1 MDAGG
6 DPVSYDQLI
15 ERVWGDSDVT
25 LHTIIQTAN
34 DLKRALEE
42 FSDCVQ
48 NIPGV
53 GYSFRKPLSRNTNTP
68 NPEGLDLETLTRHAV
83 GLDESRL
90 RTEASLRRA
99 LEHFRYV
106 TEQCPQF
113 VEALLAKADCLIVLG
128 HTGYQTFSPVQI
140 LEEAYGAA
148 RAALKLALNDK
159 ALAAALATLGKIEL
173 IFEWDLAGAEAKY
186 RRALSLDSECVAA
199 FHGLAHVFL
208 FSGRWPESLQAIDE
222 ARRLSPNS
230 PMIHGTAGWLR
241 YFMGHFDDA
250 IRHGEK
256 TVGFHNRFPPGQVML
271 GVSYQAVGEHLKA
284 VRSFEAAYA
293 LEPSPVALSCLGHVL
308 AVTGRISKAKSCL
321 NRLDGMRR
329 SRFVSSWCNA
339 LIHTGLG
346 DAEKAISSLREA
358 ADERC
363 DWLLHL
369 GMEPRWD
376 SLKGLSAFSAL
387 VERVRRTKRVEQR

>member
-1 MDAGG
+1 MFSRDQHRFDRLSLDIKEQRILRDGEPIPGWGKRRFRLLKALMDAGG
-6 DPVSYDQLI
+6 DTVSYDQLI

-106 TEQCPQF
+106 TEQCPQ
-113 VEALLAKADCLIVLG
+113 VVDALLAKADCLIVLG
-128 HTGYQTFSPVQI
+128 HTGYQAFSPVQI

-256 TVGFHNRFPPGQVML
+256 TVGFHNRFPPG
-271 GVSYQAVGEHLKA
+271 
-284 VRSFEAAYA
+284 
-293 LEPSPVALSCLGHVL
+293 
-308 AVTGRISKAKSCL
+308 
-321 NRLDGMRR
+321 
-329 SRFVSSWCNA
+329 
-339 LIHTGLG
+339 
-346 DAEKAISSLREA
+346 
-358 ADERC
+358 
-363 DWLLHL
+363 
-369 GMEPRWD
+369 
-376 SLKGLSAFSAL
+376 
-387 VERVRRTKRVEQR
+387 